1 MDFSFEYEVSF
12 LISLGNFCWKFMIIF
27 TIVTRNKKY
36 LGVMLT
42 KQVKDLS
49 VKNFNSLMEEIE
61 EDSEDGKISQAHEL
75 EGLTV

>member
-1 MDFSFEYEVSF
+1 
-12 LISLGNFCWKFMIIF
+12 MIIF
-27 TIVTRNKKY
+27 TIVTRNIKY